1 MSTQAIQQIEHN
13 IKQAKQALAF
23 NSALDRLFANRDF
36 KQVILDGYFREEAI
50 RLVHLKADPNF
61 QTAERQSE
69 IMVSLDAI
77 GNLSR
82 FFVTT
87 RQLATQAGNSITAD
101 EAMLEE
107 LLAEEVE
114 Q

>member
-1 MSTQAIQQIEHN
+1 MSNAAIQQIEQN
-13 IKQAKQALAF
+13 IKQAKLAIGF
-23 NSALDRLFANRDF
+23 RAALDRLFSNRDF

-61 QTAERQSE
+61 QTAERQAE
-69 IMVSLDAI
+69 IVGDLDAI
-77 GNLSR
+77 GKLNR

-87 RQLATQAGNSITAD
+87 HQLAAQAVKSVESD

-107 LLAEEVE
+107 LLAEEI